1 MQELGKF
8 SFKINVIANGLEK
21 DISFNIYNKL
31 NFIDSFQCLSS
42 SLEGLVRN
50 LEKDDFK
57 YLTQEFDNEVF
68 TILFIIF

>member
-21 DISFNIYNKL
+21 NMSFNIYNKL
-31 NFIDSFQCLSS
+31 NFIDTFQCLSS
-42 SLEGLVRN
+42 SLDSLVRN